1 MQPTSA
7 PSTYDIAIVGGGIVG
22 LATARELLARQPG
35 LKLAVIEKESTTA
48 RHQSGHNSGVLHT
61 GIYYTPGSLKAKLCV
76 AGHEA
81 MIRFCTERSIPFD
94 RCGKVIVAVDD
105 SERAP
110 LAELYRRGTAN
121 SVQDL
126 ELIDGARLR
135 EIEPAAAGVQAIY
148 SPNTGIVDYGNVAQA
163 YREDVQNGGG
173 DIITSTRVRSIHNGE
188 RATLEAETTTDNGV
202 TEREIQAQYII
213 TCGGLHS
220 DRLVKMTRQQTDVQI
235 VPFRGDYYMLRP
247 EKRDMVKGLI
257 YPVPDPRFPFL
268 GVHFTRVMNGEV
280 WVGPNAVL
288 AFGRESYR
296 RTDFQPKDTWEVLSY
311 RGFWRLASKYWRMGL
326 LEMYRDYRKAAY
338 LKPLQR
344 YIPELQAD
352 DLLPGPSGI
361 RAQALSVEGTL
372 VDDFLI
378 YNDDRVVHVQ
388 NAPSPAATSSLE
400 IARIIVDKMQ
410 ESTSLPNRRTVAI

>member
-1 MQPTSA
+1 MCRR
-7 PSTYDIAIVGGGIVG
+7 
-22 LATARELLARQPG
+22 ARSHDPFLHG
-35 LKLAVIEKESTTA
+35 T
-48 RHQSGHNSGVLHT
+48 RHSFRPL
-61 GIYYTPGSLKAKLCV
+61 
-76 AGHEA
+76 
-81 MIRFCTERSIPFD
+81 R
-94 RCGKVIVAVDD
+94 KVIVAVDD

-121 SVQDL
+121 GVQDL

-135 EIEPAAAGVQAIY
+135 AIEPPAAGAQAIY
-148 SPNTGIVDYGNVAQA
+148 SPNTGIVDYSKVAQA
-163 YREDVQNGGG
+163 YAEDVQNSGG
-173 DIITSTRVRSIHNGE
+173 DIITSTRVRSIHNGA
-188 RATLEAETTTDNGV
+188 RATLEVETTTG
-202 TEREIQAQYII
+202 TGIAEREIEAQYVI

-220 DRLVKMTRQQTDVQI
+220 DRLVKMTRKQSDVQI

-247 EKRDMVKGLI
+247 EKRSMVKGLI

-288 AFGRESYR
+288 AFGREGYR
-296 RTDFQPKDTWEVLSY
+296 RTDFQPKDTWEILSY
-311 RGFWRLASKYWRMGL
+311 RGFWRLARKYWRMGL

-378 YNDDRVVHVQ
+378 YNDDHVVHVQ

-400 IARIIVDKMQ
+400 IARMIVDKMQ
-410 ESTSLPNRRTVAI
+410 ENTSLPNRQAFAT